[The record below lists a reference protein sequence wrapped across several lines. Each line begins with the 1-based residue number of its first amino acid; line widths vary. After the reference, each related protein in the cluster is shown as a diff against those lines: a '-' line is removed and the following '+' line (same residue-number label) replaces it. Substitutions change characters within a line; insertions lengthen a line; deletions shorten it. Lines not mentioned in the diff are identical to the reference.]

1 MKTSA
6 SICTG
11 GALFDVGAQM
21 AGYTLSWGIE
31 HDPAIAEVASTNLP
45 IEMIVRCVTKIDW
58 RRVERPN
65 HLHMSPPCQNAS
77 IAKQVD
83 DETAR
88 ETKVDQEIGQA
99 CCDAIFI
106 LQPDTVTL
114 ENVIGYRKFRTFQKI
129 VDTLWGLGYWV
140 NVDILN
146 SADFGVP
153 QTRRRLILRAIKG
166 GFVPALPASK
176 PWFGWYEAIA
186 DLIPELPESEFAPWQ
201 LERLPESLASS
212 VLATGLNQCARD
224 CTVIRAD
231 KPSSTVTA
239 DWGRRPVNTPKAFLV
254 PGSNASSFVL
264 RSESEPSP
272 TISDTK
278 RVGNAARAFIVDGK
292 NIHPGDRLT
301 IRENSEPTFTVSASV
316 GNRPCHDPKAF
327 IVDGQNA
334 RTPEKGGLNYR
345 ETNEPVFAISA
356 SGSDR
361 RAWLEMGRVVA
372 MTPRALARFQS
383 VPDWYQ
389 LPERKQLACT
399 VIGNGVPCLMAKGI
413 LESLKEPE

>member
-11 GALFDVGAQM
+11 GGLFDVGAQM
-21 AGYTLSWGIE
+21 AGYSLLWGVE
-31 HDPAIAEVASTNLP
+31 CDPAIAEVAKANLP
-45 IEMIVRCVTKIDW
+45 IEMVVSCVTQVDW
-58 RRVERPN
+58 RKLERPD

-77 IAKQVD
+77 IAKQI
-83 DETAR
+83 EAEQAR
-88 ETKVDQEIGQA
+88 ETKGDREIAQA
-99 CCDAIFI
+99 CCDAITI

-114 ENVIGYRKFRTFQKI
+114 ENVMGYRKFKSFQKI

-153 QTRRRLILRAIKG
+153 QTRKRLILRAVKG
-166 GFVPALPASK
+166 GFVPALPAPL
-176 PWFGWYEAIA
+176 PWIGWYAAIA

-201 LERLPESLASS
+201 LERLPENLTSS

-224 CTVIRAD
+224 CTVIDANT
-231 KPSSTVTA
+231 PSSTVTA

-254 PGSNASSFVL
+254 PGGNASSFVL
-264 RSESEPSP
+264 RMDSEPSP
-272 TISDTK
+272 TIADTK
-278 RVGNAARAFIVDGK
+278 RPGNAARAFLVNGDG
-292 NIHPGDRLT
+292 NNHGETITIDDRDCP
-301 IRENSEPTFTVSASV
+301 SFTVKASAS
-316 GNRPCHDPKAF
+316 K
-327 IVDGQNA
+327 Q
-334 RTPEKGGLNYR
+334 
-345 ETNEPVFAISA
+345 A
-356 SGSDR
+356 S
-361 RAWLEMGRVVA
+361 RAWLEMGRVVS

-399 VIGNGVPCLMAKGI
+399 VIGNGAPCLMAKGV
-413 LESLKEPE
+413 LESLEAA